1 MRVMMEEGE
10 KTFTN
15 CCELENCM
23 INEVAVWL
31 DRVLLTN
38 QDDQSEF
45 CKYILLKY
53 QYCLICVLNR
63 FKVCGATRPSL
74 NTNQR

>member
-1 MRVMMEEGE
+1 MRIMMEEGE

-38 QDDQSEF
+38 QDDQSEL
-45 CKYILLKY
+45 CKYNFEL
-53 QYCLICVLNR
+53 
-63 FKVCGATRPSL
+63 G
-74 NTNQR
+74 